1 MEQEYSKKNKAK
13 PADDV
18 DALTNEMLRAS
29 VSGVNTLN
37 LSEKEALKSDGDAFS
52 SIRLFSSKHNLGER
66 GGVRLEQEVRKV
78 MQAIQGKEL
87 TGKLKDDIF
96 YELEDICY
104 EVGVVS
110 SKDANEVVNE
120 VVNELYSIFRGL
132 PMSGV
137 LPTASASTG
146 ASYSGKRP
154 QNLPLSQLPSK
165 KVAGK
170 KYEYIRAFM
179 DVYSSNYGF
188 KAINSAMREGKS
200 DFYVLSDEIISEIKR
215 THGDDSFSR
224 GAKRELDEIKY
235 HGAGYYDKDKIND
248 IKYTLYNQSG
258 EYSVS
263 YRGQDLSRSAAEKY
277 ASLMGTGQ
285 CIHSASI
292 LSVSSKKEAAEGF
305 MVSNGAKWKA
315 FFTIRG
321 FSSIINNA
329 RYIPRGEGE
338 RVFSPYA
345 DFEVVKVSMRESS
358 KTYFIELKEVKG
370 NQKGSQVMPY

>member
-18 DALTNEMLRAS
+18 GVLTDEMSRAS

-66 GGVRLEQEVRKV
+66 GGGRLEQEVRKV

-110 SKDANEVVNE
+110 SKDANEEVNE

-154 QNLPLSQLPSK
+154 QDLPLSQLPSK

-179 DVYSSNYGF
+179 DVYSSNHGF

-200 DFYVLSDEIISEIKR
+200 DFYVLSEGVISEIKI

-224 GAKRELDEIKY
+224 GAKIELDEIKY
-235 HGAGYYDKDKIND
+235 HGAGYYNKDKIND

-292 LSVSSKKEAAEGF
+292 LSVSSKKEAAEEF

-345 DFEVVKVSMRESS
+345 DFEVVNVSKRESS